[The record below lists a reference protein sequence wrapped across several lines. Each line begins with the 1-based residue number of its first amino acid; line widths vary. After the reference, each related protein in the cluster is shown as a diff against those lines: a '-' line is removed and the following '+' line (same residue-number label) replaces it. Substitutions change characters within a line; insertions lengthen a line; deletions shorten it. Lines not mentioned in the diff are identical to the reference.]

1 MTPEEYAELNGAYP
15 DAPNNPTPST
25 TGFMDNGGFAW
36 AGKNAE
42 EGYDFQKMTPSPFVP
57 FDQIGTEL
65 QQQRMEGGP
74 MLEPTNANFS
84 AESEEYN
91 ISLNGMSMTHKGKK
105 YGRYSGMGRDYHPA
119 TNEDLKEMQNRF
131 PGHDFILVNKPFG
144 NLIFGRKKDYEA
156 ESFESEWVIEAVQQ
170 NLNDKDFVDYAYGII
185 VGGDAKGHDAKS
197 MAIAEIMSQNSNNGD
212 FTTFVETEVF
222 NAEIEDVT
230 DSMAVIRNKFDDMVG
245 AIEVDDD
252 KDDNELVEV
261 SIQDDELNE
270 VGSYTLDDGVITPYD
285 DYDPRYSMMAE
296 GKGRQYWLK
305 DIQFQ
310 GNAALASLEGGNP
323 FYPYEGLFTSSK
335 AAKADLQKML
345 DVAKTLPEATII
357 INDDDT
363 TRQYT
368 HWNNN
373 VEQILANASYKWRNT
388 FKGTK
393 DRIGWHGFTVWL
405 PYGRY
410 NITYKAITKLG
421 AESAFDN
428 FSAER
433 ITFPGSRDKRLK
445 EEYARNPHC
454 RECGSPTTLEYA
466 FGRMEYVC
474 ADDWCDHS
482 EPKNAESAF
491 DKLEDE
497 VAEQYEEKGMSDE
510 KADEIGAAVAYKQGV
525 KKYGKKIMTEAAKK
539 GVSAKSLVKNTEEP
553 IVEYPDWIPAGD
565 GNIVGQQNSAINMS
579 PLHAENTVGSPSPTF
594 NEDITGQDGPETE
607 PTNSNFSAE
616 SGISW
621 GKLFIGSAALILGG
635 GLLANKQGWVGSAEG
650 DDEPKEDESMITDNE
665 PTLVENPNTG
675 DLLRGDYEEMV
686 VQSTGYAVPVIPM
699 SLDGSF
705 MGSRFQALPTDRYV
719 DYNEPG
725 IGAHTDVAME
735 RNTKYLTPA
744 AILSMNSEDCGCG
757 FIQKIKAFF
766 TGESCGCNEETDV
779 KESQGVGQSPY
790 FQMGKEPVDM
800 DYRVIKEVS
809 PKGLDPAAVQYM
821 PTDWVGQTGQAY
833 VPDSLYGTM
842 YDLGVAGIN
851 PTFNTPNESSTGA
864 NRMGDR
870 MAQPDT
876 LSNVVGPLSVGSNAS
891 YTDGGET
898 KTLAQWGMENQVSQ
912 ISDSEAVVVS
922 HTSGVRKMIRRV

>member
-1 MTPEEYAELNGAYP
+1 MDKKKMKAEYMRNGDGKVQMILDDEEYEALK
-15 DAPNNPTPST
+15 ST
-25 TGFMDNGGFAW
+25 
-36 AGKNAE
+36 
-42 EGYDFQKMTPSPFVP
+42 S
-57 FDQIGTEL
+57 
-65 QQQRMEGGP
+65 
-74 MLEPTNANFS
+74 
-84 AESEEYN
+84 N
-91 ISLNGMSMTHKGKK
+91 IVREM
-105 YGRYSGMGRDYHPA
+105 RD
-119 TNEDLKEMQNRF
+119 
-131 PGHDFILVNKPFG
+131 
-144 NLIFGRKKDYEA
+144 
-156 ESFESEWVIEAVQQ
+156 
-170 NLNDKDFVDYAYGII
+170 
-185 VGGDAKGHDAKS
+185 
-197 MAIAEIMSQNSNNGD
+197 
-212 FTTFVETEVF
+212 
-222 NAEIEDVT
+222 
-230 DSMAVIRNKFDDMVG
+230 
-245 AIEVDDD
+245 
-252 KDDNELVEV
+252 
-261 SIQDDELNE
+261 
-270 VGSYTLDDGVITPYD
+270 
-285 DYDPRYSMMAE
+285 
-296 GKGRQYWLK
+296 
-305 DIQFQ
+305 
-310 GNAALASLEGGNP
+310 ASLFGEQKEHYLHETVG
-323 FYPYEGLFTSSK
+323 EGLHVMIREEQ
-335 AAKADLQKML
+335 QKRRNP
-345 DVAKTLPEATII
+345 PEYV
-357 INDDDT
+357 D
-363 TRQYT
+363 
-368 HWNNN
+368 
-373 VEQILANASYKWRNT
+373 
-388 FKGTK
+388 
-393 DRIGWHGFTVWL
+393 
-405 PYGRY
+405 
-410 NITYKAITKLG
+410 
-421 AESAFDN
+421 FD
-428 FSAER
+428 AER
-433 ITFPGSRDKRLK
+433 ITFPDSRDKRLK

-454 RECGSPTTLEYA
+454 GECGSPTTLEYA

-553 IVEYPDWIPAGD
+553 VVEYPDWIPAGD

-579 PLHAENTVGSPSPTF
+579 PLHAEAVENEIGCNQCGRFAKLWSYANFDLDLCAICSKKAGFRADMVGSPSPTF

-635 GLLANKQGWVGSAEG
+635 GLLANKQGWVGNAEG

-800 DYRVIKEVS
+800 NYRVIKEVG

-898 KTLAQWGMENQVSQ
+898 KTLAQWGIENQVSQ

>member
-42 EGYDFQKMTPSPFVP
+42 
-57 FDQIGTEL
+57 
-65 QQQRMEGGP
+65 
-74 MLEPTNANFS
+74 
-84 AESEEYN
+84 
-91 ISLNGMSMTHKGKK
+91 
-105 YGRYSGMGRDYHPA
+105 
-119 TNEDLKEMQNRF
+119 
-131 PGHDFILVNKPFG
+131 
-144 NLIFGRKKDYEA
+144 
-156 ESFESEWVIEAVQQ
+156 
-170 NLNDKDFVDYAYGII
+170 
-185 VGGDAKGHDAKS
+185 
-197 MAIAEIMSQNSNNGD
+197 
-212 FTTFVETEVF
+212 
-222 NAEIEDVT
+222 IEDVS
-230 DSMAVIRNKFDDMVG
+230 DSMAVITNKFDDMVG

-252 KDDNELVEV
+252 KDDDEVVEV

-270 VGSYTLDDGVITPYD
+270 IGSYTLDDGVIIPYD

-296 GKGRQYWLK
+296 
-305 DIQFQ
+305 
-310 GNAALASLEGGNP
+310 
-323 FYPYEGLFTSSK
+323 
-335 AAKADLQKML
+335 
-345 DVAKTLPEATII
+345 
-357 INDDDT
+357 
-363 TRQYT
+363 
-368 HWNNN
+368 
-373 VEQILANASYKWRNT
+373 
-388 FKGTK
+388 
-393 DRIGWHGFTVWL
+393 
-405 PYGRY
+405 
-410 NITYKAITKLG
+410 
-421 AESAFDN
+421 
-428 FSAER
+428 
-433 ITFPGSRDKRLK
+433 
-445 EEYARNPHC
+445 
-454 RECGSPTTLEYA
+454 
-466 FGRMEYVC
+466 
-474 ADDWCDHS
+474 
-482 EPKNAESAF
+482 
-491 DKLEDE
+491 
-497 VAEQYEEKGMSDE
+497 
-510 KADEIGAAVAYKQGV
+510 
-525 KKYGKKIMTEAAKK
+525 
-539 GVSAKSLVKNTEEP
+539 SLVEEP
-553 IVEYPDWIPAGD
+553 AWIPAGD
-565 GNIVGQQNSAINMS
+565 GRAIGQQNFGINMS
-579 PLHAENTVGSPSPTF
+579 PLHAESFAADGLKAFAKKIENEKNKLIRKAKRSGLYENFGEKESRKLKDSIAHLDYYEEEEYRKLILVFDEWCQNYWGAESQESMILEACGICDNEFNAETLNADGYCSSCCDTRLAEFEAHDVKCECGTTIGTDEEIYMNSVPFEVIDIEDGWKVVCMNCAKSFNAESKRPHGMTSTRFRHKETGEIATRIPISEMRMWEKLDAETTGSPSPTF

-635 GLLANKQGWVGSAEG
+635 GLLANKQGWVGNA
-650 DDEPKEDESMITDNE
+650 DDDIEPIEDIPPPSDDAD
-665 PTLVENPNTG
+665 TLVENPDTG
-675 DLLRGDYEEMV
+675 DLLTGDYEEMV

-744 AILSMNSEDCGCG
+744 ADLVRMNSEDCGCS
-757 FIQKIKAFF
+757 FFQRIKAFF
-766 TGESCGCNEETDV
+766 TGESCDCDEETDV

-809 PKGLDPAAVQYM
+809 PKGLDPAAVRYM
-821 PTDWVGQTGQAY
+821 PTDWIGQTGQAY

-842 YDLGVAGIN
+842 YDLGVAGIH

>member
-1 MTPEEYAELNGAYP
+1 MTPEEFAELNGAYP

-25 TGFMDNGGFAW
+25 TGFMDKGGFAW
-36 AGKNAE
+36 AGGNAE
-42 EGYDFQKMTPSPFVP
+42 SY
-57 FDQIGTEL
+57 
-65 QQQRMEGGP
+65 
-74 MLEPTNANFS
+74 
-84 AESEEYN
+84 
-91 ISLNGMSMTHKGKK
+91 
-105 YGRYSGMGRDYHPA
+105 
-119 TNEDLKEMQNRF
+119 
-131 PGHDFILVNKPFG
+131 
-144 NLIFGRKKDYEA
+144 
-156 ESFESEWVIEAVQQ
+156 ESEWVIEAVQQ
-170 NLNDKDFVDYAYGII
+170 NLNDKDFVDYAYSII
-185 VGGDAKGHDAKS
+185 VGGNDGLKLTHQEKVS
-197 MAIAEIMSQNSNNGD
+197 TIVESIEQNSNNPN
-212 FTTFVETEVF
+212 FLSWIETEVF
-222 NAEIEDVT
+222 NAEIEDVS
-230 DSMAVIRNKFDDMVG
+230 DSMAVITNKFDDMVG
-245 AIEVDDD
+245 VVEVDDD
-252 KDDNELVEV
+252 DDDDELVEV
-261 SIQDDELNE
+261 SIQDENMNE
-270 VGSYTLDDGVITPYD
+270 IGSYTLDDGVLDEHLYT
-285 DYDPRYSMMAE
+285 MMAE
-296 GKGRQYWLK
+296 GKGRHYWLK

-335 AAKADLQKML
+335 AAKADLQRML

-357 INDDDT
+357 ITDEDT

-373 VEQILANASYKWRNT
+373 VEQTLANASYKWRNT

-405 PYGRY
+405 PYGKY

-421 AESAFDN
+421 AESAFD
-428 FSAER
+428 R
-433 ITFPGSRDKRLK
+433 
-445 EEYARNPHC
+445 
-454 RECGSPTTLEYA
+454 
-466 FGRMEYVC
+466 
-474 ADDWCDHS
+474 
-482 EPKNAESAF
+482 
-491 DKLEDE
+491 LEDE
-497 VAEQYEEKGMSDE
+497 VADEYEEKGMSDE
-510 KADEIGAAVAYKQGV
+510 EAERIGAAVAYKQGV

-553 IVEYPDWIPAGD
+553 IVEEPAWIPAGD
-565 GNIVGQQNSAINMS
+565 GHIVGQQNSAINLS
-579 PLHAENTVGSPSPTF
+579 PLHAEGENWIDEECVECGKVMQHRMITTVDFMGGVGCNACGGGVCESCDENALHNCFGAENTVAISELSMTLANMERELGINSEDYEDFQSYPNPLHRLSAAIALIEQEFDVKEDDFRNAENTVGTPSPTF

-635 GLLANKQGWVGSAEG
+635 GLLANKQGWVGNA
-650 DDEPKEDESMITDNE
+650 DDDIEPIEDIPPPSEAAD
-665 PTLVENPNTG
+665 TLVENPDTG
-675 DLLRGDYEEMV
+675 DLLTGDYEEMV

-705 MGSRFQALPTDRYV
+705 MGSRFQALATDRYV

-725 IGAHTDVAME
+725 IGAHTDIAME

-744 AILSMNSEDCGCG
+744 ADLVRMDSEDCGCT
-757 FIQKIKAFF
+757 FFQRIKAFF
-766 TGESCGCNEETDV
+766 TGESCDCDEETDV

-821 PTDWVGQTGQAY
+821 PSDWVGQTGQAY

-842 YDLGVAGIN
+842 YDLGVAGIH
-851 PTFNTPNESSTGA
+851 PSFNTPNETSTGA

-876 LSNVVGPLSVGSNAS
+876 LSNVMGASLSVGTNAS

-898 KTLAQWGMENQVSQ
+898 KTLAQWGIENQVSQ